1 MTRIHLASVLV
12 VVAVLPAT
20 ALQTPY
26 KRVHQTAL
34 RKLLRGKV
42 DEALDSLA
50 KHPDLAKD
58 PETLYLHACAE
69 ARRGNV
75 EAAEASL
82 DAALSAG
89 LPAGRALAGTKT
101 LLPGLADTAL
111 LKRLHERFAHVP
123 VHGPM
128 IGNVTPNSAM
138 FWVRTARACDV
149 EVVVASFDDPKKQF
163 RGRDQSSEEA
173 DYTAKVRVDGLSPDT
188 RYRFSVRIAGE
199 GAGAPQAPQW
209 FRTAPEDGTS
219 VRFKFAFGGGAGFV
233 PAHERMWTTIGSF
246 EPRFLLLLGDN
257 VYIDDPKSTPM
268 QRYCYYRR
276 QSRPEFRDLLRRTP
290 VYSTWDDHDF
300 GTNDCWG
307 GPEIDKPTWKRTVW
321 ETFRQNWINPG
332 YGGGARQPGTWYT
345 FQIGDVE
352 FFVLDGRYYRS
363 DPREPNPSMLG
374 KAQKNWL
381 VGRLARSKAR
391 IKFVCSGVPWVFKA
405 KGKSK
410 DTWNG
415 FRAERDEIFAAL
427 EKYEVDGV
435 ILLSADRHRSDAWRI
450 DRRRS
455 YPLFEFNS
463 SRLTNQ
469 HVHPRMKKA
478 LFSYNAK
485 QSFGLVTVDTTI
497 NDPTVTYD
505 VMSIDGEK
513 VETLTVKLSEIRTP
527 R

>member
-149 EVVVASFDDPKKQF
+149 EVVVASFDDPDNVPFLVGFVAKGLHQAMAEQIRKQ
-163 RGRDQSSEEA
+163 
-173 DYTAKVRVDGLSPDT
+173 PDT
-188 RYRFSVRIAGE
+188 
-199 GAGAPQAPQW
+199 P
-209 FRTAPEDGTS
+209 
-219 VRFKFAFGGGAGFV
+219 
-233 PAHERMWTTIGSF
+233 
-246 EPRFLLLLGDN
+246 
-257 VYIDDPKSTPM
+257 
-268 QRYCYYRR
+268 
-276 QSRPEFRDLLRRTP
+276 
-290 VYSTWDDHDF
+290 
-300 GTNDCWG
+300 
-307 GPEIDKPTWKRTVW
+307 
-321 ETFRQNWINPG
+321 
-332 YGGGARQPGTWYT
+332 
-345 FQIGDVE
+345 FQI
-352 FFVLDGRYYRS
+352 RS
-363 DPREPNPSMLG
+363 QGMSYAFAPR
-374 KAQKNWL
+374 
-381 VGRLARSKAR
+381 RHTAR
-391 IKFVCSGVPWVFKA
+391 ILHHMDGMQSLG
-405 KGKSK
+405 
-410 DTWNG
+410 
-415 FRAERDEIFAAL
+415 EIFAQVRRETGDPEL
-427 EKYEVDGV
+427 TDDV
-435 ILLSADRHRSDAWRI
+435 LRADFEPIYRKMAFAGNLMLRHKSLPPFPEPASTQPLKGG
-450 DRRRS
+450 RR
-455 YPLFEFNS
+455 
-463 SRLTNQ
+463 
-469 HVHPRMKKA
+469 
-478 LFSYNAK
+478 
-485 QSFGLVTVDTTI
+485 
-497 NDPTVTYD
+497 
-505 VMSIDGEK
+505 
-513 VETLTVKLSEIRTP
+513 
-527 R
+527 